1 MSPATTDTTRERIID
16 AAEECF
22 ARFGVAKTTVEDIAV
37 AAKLSRATV
46 YRSVTGGRDE
56 LILAVVLRDLRRFL
70 DRLAERLRSERSVS
84 EAVVEGT
91 LDAVAYVREQPAAA
105 AFLVPEA
112 AGHMQAAVA
121 KAAEH
126 VLSVCCDYVRPHF
139 EEAQRRRLLRADI
152 EVEGTVEFLFRMI
165 TSLIVMDRDRDAA
178 ALRRFLRTYV
188 VPVIA
193 GPGAP
198 AAAPA
203 APAAPRS
210 R

>member
-1 MSPATTDTTRERIID
+1 MPPATTDTTRERIID

-22 ARFGVAKTTVEDIAV
+22 ARFGVAKTTVEDIAA

-70 DRLAERLRSERSVS
+70 DRLAERLRTEHSVA

-91 LDAVAYVREQPAAA
+91 MDAVAYVRERPATS
-105 AFLVPEA
+105 AFLVPES

-121 KAAEH
+121 QAAEH
-126 VLSVCCDYVRPHF
+126 VLAVCCEYVRPHF
-139 EEAQRRRLLRADI
+139 ETAQRRRMLRADI
-152 EVEGTVEFLFRMI
+152 DVEGTVEFLFRII
-165 TSLIVMDRDRDAA
+165 TSLIVMDRDREPEAQ
-178 ALRRFLRTYV
+178 RRFLRAYV

-193 GPGAP
+193 GP
-198 AAAPA
+198 
-203 APAAPRS
+203 
-210 R
+210 